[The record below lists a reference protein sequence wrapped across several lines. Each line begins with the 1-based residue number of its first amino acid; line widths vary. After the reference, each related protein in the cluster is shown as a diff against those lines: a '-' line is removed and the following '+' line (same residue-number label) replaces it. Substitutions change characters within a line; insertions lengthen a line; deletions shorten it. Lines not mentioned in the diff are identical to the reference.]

1 MKPPRSIR
9 PAAGVALLACW
20 LAVVPAGAQDTGIT
34 MLVEKSLAAL
44 NGERWQ
50 ESLDLSTEAV
60 ARFGKDDP
68 LRRFGPQF
76 GALYYRKGVCEMKL
90 GKWGDAMRSFEIC
103 YRDFPNEG
111 ADRGNVFQKQALLKW
126 GEAAMGAE
134 DWRLAAGQFRRFL
147 SERDKVND
155 PFPHGVFYINL
166 AVCLYRLGDIP
177 EGNENLEIAIYNR
190 DSFPTP
196 GAGIIAGFEA
206 LVSAVIAKHKERA
219 LTDFMDRNRGDLVVQ
234 PCVMHRYAPVF
245 MKLAG
250 DAVAADMTRA
260 ALALYQLVPSTQAAL
275 DDARARLANSA
286 DPAEKKEL
294 EQDIAGLVAELDG
307 KSPPEMIRLAAVAF
321 IHEKS
326 GNVRGAFAAYQQ
338 LERYF
343 PNARNREEN
352 LFNLVRTASLV
363 AGRDSARRFAETFI
377 RDFPDSPRVPELRNL
392 MR

>member
-219 LTDFMDRNRGDLVVQ
+219 LTDFMDRNRGELVVQ

>member
-1 MKPPRSIR
+1 
-9 PAAGVALLACW
+9 
-20 LAVVPAGAQDTGIT
+20 VVPAGAQDTGIT

-219 LTDFMDRNRGDLVVQ
+219 LTDFMDRNRGELVVQ